1 MYKIEKRT
9 DSSKRFRI
17 SLSKTKGNEQE
28 ELGSAAIKLTSR
40 DELIIMHLHSNT
52 GYYLE
57 CFPCSNLIG
66 TFGNVDGMF
75 CFLVEHPIDLNNQ
88 LLYCHAMQKSFTPT
102 ISNFVR
108 SRTKTQLNGYA
119 YGRSF
124 YVTDL
129 QAVGC
134 SANLSGTS
142 LLPSVQSP
150 LSEVICSYKSY
161 RR

>member
-1 MYKIEKRT
+1 MYKKGKCA
-9 DSSKRFRI
+9 DSSRRCHI
-17 SLSKTKGNEQE
+17 SRSKTKGNEQE
-28 ELGSAAIKLTSR
+28 ERGNTVIKLTSR
-40 DELIIMHLHSNT
+40 DELILMNLYSNT
-52 GYYLE
+52 GYFLE
-57 CFPCSNLIG
+57 CFPYSNLIG
-66 TFGNVDGMF
+66 TFGKVDGMN
-75 CFLVEHPIDLNNQ
+75 CFRIEQPIVLSDQ
-88 LLYCHAMQKSFTPT
+88 LLYCHATHEKTTPML
-102 ISNFVR
+102 SYLER
-108 SRTKTQLNGYA
+108 SRTKVQLNGYA

-124 YVTDL
+124 FVTNL